1 MARSSSGAGNLDW
14 VAPIGRA
21 LLATIFVISGY
32 GKLTA
37 FSDTAKHIAEKGL
50 PLAPVFAFGT
60 VAIELVGGVLLLLG
74 WKARWTALAMAL
86 FLVPATLLFHRYW
99 SFEGS
104 ARAMQRIQF
113 LKNLAI
119 MGGLLMVSANGPG
132 SASVDKG

>member
-1 MARSSSGAGNLDW
+1 MSKSSTGSLDW
-14 VAPIGRA
+14 LAPIGRA

-32 GKLTA
+32 NKLMGFTETA
-37 FSDTAKHIAEKGL
+37 ATIAAKGL
-50 PLAPVFAFGT
+50 PVAPVFTFLT
-60 VAIELVGGVLLLLG
+60 IAIELGGGVLLLVG

-104 ARAMQRIQF
+104 ARATQKINF

-119 MGGLLMVSANGPG
+119 MGGLLMVSAQGPG
-132 SASVDKG
+132 RASIDGER